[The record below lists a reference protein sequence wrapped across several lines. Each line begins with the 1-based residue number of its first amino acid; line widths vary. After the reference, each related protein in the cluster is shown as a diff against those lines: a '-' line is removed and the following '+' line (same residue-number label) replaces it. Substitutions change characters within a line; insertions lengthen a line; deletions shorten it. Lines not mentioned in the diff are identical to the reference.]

1 MFVHCP
7 HTMYK
12 TRFSPSATLQ
22 WIPGPRVAVIII
34 RGVSRGSNVII
45 AFLIKSAQPPYY
57 QIHTDVTTVVIGS
70 YHYGRSC
77 MLEITE
83 HDVKRRL
90 GRDNPWWTTPA
101 ARPQE
106 ADWQR
111 RVYFKTF
118 QALALKFEIRRAT
131 VLLGPRR
138 VGKTVMIK
146 QLIWELIES
155 GFDPRSILFAS
166 IDTPV
171 YSSMPLEKF
180 LEFMPDSK
188 ESSASKV
195 VIFDEIQY
203 LRNWEIHVKD
213 LVDQYPHI
221 KFIVTGSAA
230 AALRLKS
237 KESGAGRFS
246 EFMLPPLTFYEFLQF
261 QGLDEEL
268 IKPDAELGFKAT
280 DINKLNL
287 SFIDYLNYG
296 GYPEAVVNQSVRE
309 NPDQFIR
316 NDIID
321 KVLLK
326 DIPSLYGIDDIPEL
340 NRLFSFLAYNAGQE
354 ASLER
359 ISKQSGLSKVTI
371 KKYIE
376 YLESAFLII
385 KLTTIDENCRS
396 VKRERNF
403 KVFLSN
409 PSMRAALF
417 NPVTAEETEQIGHL
431 TESAIFSQ
439 WQHSFSFKQLR
450 YARWRNEGEVDI
462 VYLENAHQRPLWI
475 GEIKWSDRLQR
486 DRLGET
492 KTLRN
497 LMSRHPSIVSA
508 FITTKTFAGSIDVE
522 ESETPIVALPSAL
535 HCYRVGR
542 NITTSLDV
550 HSAIG
555 QPIVNTQ
562 QIELFASTEES
573 NKQS

>member
-1 MFVHCP
+1 V
-7 HTMYK
+7 
-12 TRFSPSATLQ
+12 
-22 WIPGPRVAVIII
+22 
-34 RGVSRGSNVII
+34 
-45 AFLIKSAQPPYY
+45 
-57 QIHTDVTTVVIGS
+57 
-70 YHYGRSC
+70 
-77 MLEITE
+77 LEITE
-83 HDVKRRL
+83 LDVKRRL
-90 GRDNPWWTTPA
+90 GRDNPWWVTGSV
-101 ARPQE
+101 RFQE
-106 ADWQR
+106 ADWRR
-111 RVYFKTF
+111 RVYFRPF

-155 GFDPRSILFAS
+155 GFDPQCILFAS

-180 LEFMPDSK
+180 LDLMPETTDTT
-188 ESSASKV
+188 ARKV

-203 LRNWEIHVKD
+203 LRNWEVHVKD

-268 IKPDAELGFKAT
+268 IRPDAELGFKAV
-280 DINKLNL
+280 DIDQLNDA
-287 SFIDYLNYG
+287 FIDYLNYG
-296 GYPEAVVNQSVRE
+296 GYPEAVVNQSVRD

-359 ISKQSGLSKVTI
+359 ISKQSGLTKPTI

-417 NPVTAEETEQIGHL
+417 NPVAAEETEQIGHL
-431 TESAIFSQ
+431 TESAIFAQ

-462 VYLENAHQRPLWI
+462 VYLGNAHERPLWI
-475 GEIKWSDRLQR
+475 GEIKWSDRLER
-486 DRLGET
+486 DKSGAT

-497 LMSRHPSIVSA
+497 LIGRHPSIVSA
-508 FITTKTFAGSIDVE
+508 FITTRTVSGAIELEDCRL
-522 ESETPIVALPSAL
+522 PITALPSAL

-555 QPIVNTQ
+555 QPPVDTE
-562 QIELFASTEES
+562 QIRLFAAEEDS
-573 NKQS
+573 RD